1 MFEKRRCKKFLEFA
15 DRFELDDPKTH
26 EGIDA
31 RHVKMRDCFNKF
43 GLEQDTIDFIGHAM
57 ALYRDDDYLEQ
68 PAILAIERI
77 KLYMEAITK
86 YGKSPYIYPMYGL
99 GELPQGFARLSAI
112 FGGTYMLNKPID
124 EIVYKD
130 GVAVGVKSEGETVRA
145 KFLVGDPSYFPDKVR
160 KVGQVVRII
169 CILDHPIPGTNN
181 ALSGQI
187 IIPQTQVHRKSDI
200 YIFNISFA
208 HQICAKDKYVAIV
221 STTVESADPVKECAP
236 ALNILGPIKKQFVII
251 SDNYEPISDGRK
263 DKVYVSKSYD
273 ATSHFESTCD
283 DILDIW
289 ERITGE
295 KLDLNKKP
303 PRPELLGEEQQ

>member
-1 MFEKRRCKKFLEFA
+1 MKDVIA
-15 DRFELDDPKTH
+15 
-26 EGIDA
+26 
-31 RHVKMRDCFNKF
+31 KF

-57 ALYRDDDYLEQ
+57 ALYRDDEYLEH
-68 PAILAIERI
+68 PGIATLDRI

-145 KFLVGDPSYFPDKVR
+145 KYLVGDPSYFPDKVR
-160 KVGQVVRII
+160 KIGQVVRII
-169 CILDHPIPGTNN
+169 CIMDHPLPNTHNG
-181 ALSGQI
+181 LSGQI
-187 IIPQTQVHRKSDI
+187 IIPQKQLNRKSDI

-208 HQICAKDKYVAIV
+208 HQICSKDKYVAIV
-221 STTVESADPVKECAP
+221 STTVESPDPVKECAP
-236 ALNILGPIKKQFVII
+236 ALNLLGPIRKQFVIV
-251 SDNYEPISDGRK
+251 SDTFEPINDGRR
-263 DKVYVSKSYD
+263 DKVFVSKSYD

-303 PRPELLGEEQQ
+303 PRPELLGDDQQ